1 MIYFDAT
8 DGAGELSK
16 GDGRQIASDLISDL
30 YFGGV
35 RFLPAIRMA
44 AVALR
49 LPVLRVACC
58 RGFTFRAAVVARRL
72 HVAAAIRMRACWMIL
87 LIRFLSC
94 LHFVLRVEFLAG
106 PQPFPREHVRLL
118 PRDCGMG

>member
-1 MIYFDAT
+1 MIYLDAN

-16 GDGRQIASDLISDL
+16 SDGRQIVSDLISDL

-44 AVALR
+44 AVAMRALR
-49 LPVLRVACC
+49 MPGC

-72 HVAAAIRMRACWMIL
+72 HVAATIRMCACWMIL

-94 LHFVLRVEFLAG
+94 LHFLLRVEFLAG